1 MSSVFIIGDKSVIK
15 SKNAL
20 KKIKEKVKNEKEIDP
35 SNYLNEGYSFHIKK
49 NKNKEKI
56 FDYYIEI
63 MTIKEKNKLDKRLE
77 LKNRIKHMK
86 DNRSLLM
93 TEKINSMKRS
103 VPKNIFNKY
112 MNLMKKYKLNLP
124 SPDEILQNPDKFK
137 EQISMIAGTM
147 NKVSNDGNAN
157 NDIKGYFKSLADL
170 LNIEPMSINIK
181 PEDNLKQ
188 LSNNS
193 DTEDEDEDEDEYE
206 IVPNLVD
213 TSN

>member
-193 DTEDEDEDEDEYE
+193 DTEDEDEYE